1 MLIIPET
8 KERESMKG
16 QRKTTKDI
24 EKKKIFKITIPKIPE
39 VFEKNN
45 YDVADFFFKRRL
57 RIFLKI

>member
-1 MLIIPET
+1 
-8 KERESMKG
+8 MKG